1 LVSVGSTGCSATQMR
16 TFVRI
21 GLMAYPSPRLW
32 SGNRMKQAASF
43 HEGSLGA
50 RGREVFREALTDV
63 KQLVADLRL
72 SPEVARRASV
82 ICGDAFSMRVG
93 QDMPPQILSAAA
105 VYVGCREA
113 QEPVTL
119 KDLACACHS
128 DPRVVGRCYVKL
140 IERMHISRPEL
151 NENCYVYHLVL
162 KRPVSEQ
169 ALQQSQEIIRSINSK
184 GLGGRNP
191 MTLAAAALYIA
202 CCNLGENITQAEVAE
217 AAGVGEQSV
226 RDCCKEIRV
235 LAKFT

>member
-1 LVSVGSTGCSATQMR
+1 
-16 TFVRI
+16 
-21 GLMAYPSPRLW
+21 
-32 SGNRMKQAASF
+32 MKQAASF
-43 HEGSLGA
+43 HEGGLGA
-50 RGREVFREALTDV
+50 HRNENFREVLGDV
-63 KQLVADLRL
+63 RNLAADLRL
-72 SPEVARRASV
+72 SPEVARRAST
-82 ICGDAFSMRVG
+82 ICGEAFSMGLG
-93 QDMPPQILSAAA
+93 QDMPPQVLSAAA

-113 QEPVTL
+113 QTPVTL
-119 KDLACACHS
+119 KDLAFACHS

-151 NENCYVYHLVL
+151 NENCYVYHLAL
-162 KRPVSEQ
+162 KRPVSED
-169 ALQQSQEIIRSINSK
+169 ALQRSQEIIRSINSK

-235 LAKFT
+235 LAKIA